1 MFEMGGVGG
10 GGGGGVVL
18 SEFHGTPDGLAGCH
32 LYSCKVFIDERN
44 LLTVPS
50 FSSYVL
56 SIIV

>member
-1 MFEMGGVGG
+1 MFEMGG

-18 SEFHGTPDGLAGCH
+18 SKFHSEPDGLASCLH
-32 LYSCKVFIDERN
+32 LYGCKVFIDERN

-50 FSSYVL
+50 FSGYVP